1 MPVRK
6 FRTVDE
12 LNQPIWRLPGDP
24 ALYRTIASL
33 WEAAETIRPRRF
45 APGVRRFQT
54 IAELEAHA
62 DRAPADESRQAE
74 RR

>member
-24 ALYRTIASL
+24 ALYRTIAAL
-33 WEAAETIRPRRF
+33 WEAAAAIRPRRF
-45 APGVRRFQT
+45 SPGVRRFRT
-54 IAELEAHA
+54 IVELEADA
-62 DRAPADESRQAE
+62 DRARGEEGPKA
-74 RR
+74 

>member
-24 ALYRTIASL
+24 ALYRTIA
-33 WEAAETIRPRRF
+33 
-45 APGVRRFQT
+45 
-54 IAELEAHA
+54 ELEAHA

>member
-6 FRTVDE
+6 FHTADE

-33 WEAAETIRPRRF
+33 WEVAQATRPRRF
-45 APGVRRFQT
+45 PPGVRRFRT

-62 DRAPADESRQAE
+62 DRAPAGESRQA
-74 RR
+74 

>member
-33 WEAAETIRPRRF
+33 WEVAQATRPRRF
-45 APGVRRFQT
+45 PPGVRRFRT
-54 IAELEAHA
+54 IAELEAHV
-62 DRAPADESRQAE
+62 DRAPAGESRQA
-74 RR
+74 